1 MKKINLCID
10 IDSTV
15 TKPDY
20 WVDYFNKHFNTN
32 YKYSD
37 DTVEEYLKNNNVNYK
52 IFDEFYH
59 KYAEEMHKT
68 AEIRPDAFENIKKLE
83 EFCTISY
90 VTARESHIEP
100 ITIEWLKKHKVYN
113 DTYHLGSFDKTGKA
127 RDLDCDIFIEDNIET
142 SDETEVIVWQLMTT
156 ANVQIQPGG
165 IELSKN
171 GETLQ
176 VENLSHPDFDFSV
189 VSLDPPPFEL
199 DRQMEGL
206 KRIELRIPAW
216 IVKGR
221 KETIKV
227 RLAGN

>member
-37 DTVEEYLKNNNVNYK
+37 DTVEEYLKNNNVDYK

-90 VTARESHIEP
+90 VTARELRTKEV
-100 ITIEWLKKHKVYN
+100 TLDWFKKH
-113 DTYHLGSFDKTGKA
+113 DLPMSDLHMLGSHYKVAKA
-127 RDLDCDIFIEDNIET
+127 KELDCHVFIEDRYENALELTLGGFKVLLLDCPYNRNYTIPGMIRVFNWNHIL
-142 SDETEVIVWQLMTT
+142 DEIDEHLNKV
-156 ANVQIQPGG
+156 N
-165 IELSKN
+165 
-171 GETLQ
+171 
-176 VENLSHPDFDFSV
+176 
-189 VSLDPPPFEL
+189 
-199 DRQMEGL
+199 
-206 KRIELRIPAW
+206 
-216 IVKGR
+216 
-221 KETIKV
+221 KESISI
-227 RLAGN
+227 A

>member
-142 SDETEVIVWQLMTT
+142 SKELVQEGIQVLLIDTGFNRYENPPNIKRVKDWKKIYKEVKDCYD
-156 ANVQIQPGG
+156 N
-165 IELSKN
+165 KN
-171 GETLQ
+171 
-176 VENLSHPDFDFSV
+176 
-189 VSLDPPPFEL
+189 
-199 DRQMEGL
+199 
-206 KRIELRIPAW
+206 K
-216 IVKGR
+216 
-221 KETIKV
+221 
-227 RLAGN
+227 